1 MIGATRRRTRLPGM
15 TNRHVA
21 IDGPVASGKTVAAR
35 ALASALGHLYLD
47 TGAMYRGAAFL
58 ALHHGVDLDN
68 ERAILALIA
77 RHKIRLLPDDAA
89 GPGYRVEIDGADTG
103 MQLFDPEVS
112 SAVSTV
118 AALGGVR
125 GAMVDEQRAIAA
137 EGPVVMAGRDIGTV
151 VLPEARFKFFLTASV
166 DERAARR
173 AREFAE
179 RDIDVSPPE
188 VRAQIEE
195 RDRLD
200 RSRTVAPLL
209 EAPDAVV
216 IDSTGVPAAAVV
228 ARMRERIERA

>member
-1 MIGATRRRTRLPGM
+1 M

-35 ALASALGHLYLD
+35 ALAAALRVLYLD

-68 ERAILALIA
+68 ERAILSLLD
-77 RHKIRLLPDDAA
+77 RHKIRLVPDETASA
-89 GPGYRVEIDGADTG
+89 GYRVEIDGVDTG
-103 MQLFDPEVS
+103 TQLFDPEVT

-118 AALGGVR
+118 AALPGVR
-125 GAMVDEQRAIAA
+125 SAMVDQQRAIAA

-179 RDIDVSPPE
+179 RGIDVSLAE
-188 VRAQIEE
+188 VRAQVEE

-200 RSRTVAPLL
+200 RTRAVAPLI
-209 EAPDAVV
+209 EAADAVV
-216 IDSTGVPAAAVV
+216 IDSTDIPAGTVV
-228 ARMRERIERA
+228 ERMRERIERA